1 MNDSTMKPA
10 WPTLAAVALACALS
24 VSACGGGGGDDSSN
38 NPGPGGSNGGVISYT
53 IRPSVSGSGGAINP
67 AQSVS
72 VQSGTTTSF
81 TLTPD
86 SNYTI
91 SSVDGTCGGTLNG
104 NTYTTNAINANCTV
118 VATFAAAGSGSGQ
131 DLADTATQPSPPA
144 NTSPMTFT
152 RDASVEPSL
161 AEGVYTFA
169 QIYLSSSGTTT
180 NDCPGG
186 SGSITCPSFSRLTL
200 NNQGKWIADAWAYM
214 PIAKQWIQLSTIA
227 NATVSLNLGF
237 SDTYSAGNSWI
248 NGWPDFSK
256 SFGKQQNDQWE
267 WTFDGNAVYKLSA
280 SSTPLSGSSINPS
293 GTALGTYTGTAKAI
307 DLYFVQ
313 ESGQLFLRGKNSSS
327 PSPTNDST
335 TYANLASFRQSHVN
349 KPYCL
354 YNSIGSGYNVSFNP
368 SSGANF
374 TKNSGSCN
382 TVGTIT
388 AIGSSEEGVTTVAGK
403 KLILLAPVTTMLS
416 GSNSSVNQFLIG
428 ISLDDSGVAA
438 EGKVFQPG
446 YVYAKKNMLNKEA
459 LLQIMSIMQPGDSDA
474 LNIPMP

>member
-1 MNDSTMKPA
+1 MMNNSTMKPA
-10 WPTLAAVALACALS
+10 WPTLVAVALACALS
-24 VSACGGGGGDDSSN
+24 VSACGGGGGGDDSF
-38 NPGPGGSNGGVISYT
+38 NPGPGGSNGGVIFYT
-53 IRPSVSGSGGAINP
+53 IRPSVSGSGGTINP

-81 TLTPD
+81 TLTSD

-91 SSVDGTCGGTLNG
+91 SSVNGTCGGTLNG

-118 VATFAAAGSGSGQ
+118 VATFAAAGSGGQ
-131 DLADTATQPSPPA
+131 DFADTATQPSPPA
-144 NTSPMTFT
+144 NTSPMAFT

-161 AEGVYTFA
+161 ADGVYTFA
-169 QIYLSSSGTTT
+169 QVHVITLGTVNECST
-180 NDCPGG
+180 
-186 SGSITCPSFSRLTL
+186 SACPSFSRLTL

-227 NATVSLNLGF
+227 DAAVSLNLGF
-237 SDTYSAGNSWI
+237 SDAYSAGNSWI

-256 SFGKQQNDQWE
+256 SFGKQQNGQWE

-293 GTALGTYTGTAKAI
+293 GTVLGTYTETAKAI

-313 ESGQLFLRGKNSSS
+313 ESGQLFLRGKRSSNQL
-327 PSPTNDST
+327 PTNDSA
-335 TYANLASFRQSHVN
+335 TYANLASFRQSHIN

-374 TKNSGSCN
+374 TNNSGNCD
-382 TVGTIT
+382 TFGTIT

-403 KLILLAPVTTMLS
+403 KLILLAPVTAMLS
-416 GSNSSVNQFLIG
+416 GNNSSVNQFLIG

-459 LLQIMSIMQPGDSDA
+459 LIQVMTAVQPGDSEA